1 VIAHVVIATKDRAS
15 EVFTLLSHLAR
26 QTLQPDRILVVGT
39 SASDI
44 AGLDRH
50 PIAAGGLVELLIASR
65 TGLTIQR
72 NVALSALRSGAGL
85 PGSRKA
91 FVAFFDDD
99 FRPADDWLERCADR
113 LARDADVVGVTGRVL
128 ADGVR
133 SIAISEADAE
143 SYLSGVLP
151 PQKHWSDMP
160 AGQDV
165 ASLYGCNMAFIDDVA
180 RACSFDEE
188 LPLYGW
194 QEDCDYTGQ
203 AKQYGRTVI
212 DSGCRGVHLGV
223 KGGRTSG
230 VRFGYSQ
237 IANPLHIASK
247 GRMTRLRA
255 ARFVLRALA
264 ANVVRSVPPAT
275 LFDYRGRLRG
285 NLRAVFDLMRGKC
298 RPREALNL
306 H

>member
-1 VIAHVVIATKDRAS
+1 MIAFVVIATKDRAS
-15 EVFTLLSHLAR
+15 DVSTLLSFLAR
-26 QTLQPDRILVVGT
+26 QTLRPERILIVGT

-50 PIAAGGLVELLIASR
+50 PIGTDVSVELMIANKI
-65 TGLTIQR
+65 GLTSQR
-72 NVALSALRSGAGL
+72 NVALAALRSGSMLSG
-85 PGSRKA
+85 RRNA

-99 FRPADDWLERCADR
+99 FRPAADWLERCAAR
-113 LARDADVVGVTGRVL
+113 FARDVDVVGVTGRVL

-133 SIAISEADAE
+133 STAITEADAE
-143 SYLSGVLP
+143 RYLAGTLV
-151 PQKHWSDMP
+151 PQKHWSDMEN
-160 AGQDV
+160 GQVV
-165 ASLYGCNMAFIDDVA
+165 ASLYGCNMAFVDDVA
-180 RACSFDEE
+180 RECSFDEE

-203 AKQYGRTVI
+203 AKRYGRTVI
-212 DSGCRGVHLGV
+212 DTGCRGVHLGV

-237 IANPLHIASK
+237 IANPFHIASN

-255 ARFVLRALA
+255 ARFVLRAIA
-264 ANVVRSVPPAT
+264 ANVIRSVPPAR

-285 NLRAVFDLMRGKC
+285 NLIALFDLARGRC
-298 RPREALNL
+298 RPRQALNL